1 MLGSPRSVSRRML
14 GFYYAKDNYYFDE
27 HQKFEARGKG
37 AENMASVDTTEE
49 GIKTFV
55 QDRDLVAKDLTFS
68 APKSFGIEWAL
79 GNSEVRS
86 SIEKAWDDALNEGI
100 SYMEESGLLT
110 YKYKSEGQTK
120 AGEAQG
126 CVFVPVN
133 HQVNREGEPQL
144 HTHLL
149 LLNTGYD
156 KQGVN
161 RALDFQAIN
170 RHRKAIGRVVDHA
183 FVRGL
188 VEAGIEVRTRT
199 VESKNGAEENYF
211 ECSHIDDKTIDAFST
226 RRQQVL
232 ETADKLREE
241 KGYQNLSDGELNQ
254 IAAMSSRKSKKEV
267 DKEASRE
274 SWRVTAKAVEY
285 KPLAKLSPRN
295 EHGNEKNTP
304 KTLQLYYE
312 HAKAELTDRKAG
324 FTRLELIEE
333 TQKQA
338 AKDNYPT
345 RYNDVNTLI
354 NSDRDLLR
362 AGNKVEKFVHETF
375 VSKNFLRMENENMA
389 AMIDGQGKCQST
401 VMGTTALKHL
411 ETYNARL
418 EQEKGYRLDTE
429 QQTAATQILES
440 RDFISAVQGYAG
452 TGKTT
457 LLQAVKDACA
467 EQQREVYGIAP
478 SAKSAHI
485 LEQETGIKSSTT
497 DLFCVKN
504 KDKFNQKLCGGLLIM
519 DESSMTGTVK
529 MNEVIKIAKRHGMQ
543 VVLTGDR
550 HQLSAVQ
557 AGNDFARFQD
567 AGMKTARLENIRR
580 QYDASRP
587 EDQQE
592 LLKIGNTIAKD
603 KNIVEAIKQINALAS
618 DERDMS
624 AADRRVNVVESPS
637 SRERLRLAS
646 KEYVADLA
654 AGRNSI
660 ILTDTNARRE
670 EYNKEI
676 RYYLKNEGK
685 LDEDERKLTVLNSNG
700 KEVQRGFSMNDRII
714 FGKNDYKLDVRNNET
729 GTVKGFVQDKDGNA
743 VVLLVQKDDGKTI
756 SVDCRKYK
764 AMAHGYALT
773 THKAQGITVKKA
785 IVDLSSKS
793 YNTFNKE
800 YVALSRHKAQLSVY
814 SDSLSKVAK
823 QGRKREQKLSA
834 SEVLKSKEQ
843 GQKRNQVK
851 PQPDVKDDQSKAKR
865 KQTNQ
870 AKPKRNPL
878 QMEERVQITSTVR
891 SELPG
896 IAQMVSQ
903 IRTEIGTEREVR
915 AQAQQQTKI
924 IAARHN
930 LELREK
936 AKEEV
941 KNQQSQE
948 QGQKQTRKLSR

>member
-1 MLGSPRSVSRRML
+1 ML

-27 HQKFEARGKG
+27 HQKFEARGKN
-37 AENMASVDTTEE
+37 AEKIAPDDTTEE
-49 GIKTFV
+49 GIKALV
-55 QDRDLVAKDLTFS
+55 QSRELVAKDLTFS

-79 GNSEVRS
+79 GNSEVKKA
-86 SIEKAWDDALNEGI
+86 IEKAWDDALNEGI

-120 AGEAQG
+120 VGEAQG

-183 FVRGL
+183 FARGL

-199 VESKNGAEENYF
+199 IETKKGVEENYF
-211 ECSHIDDKTIDAFST
+211 ECSHIDDKTINAFST

-241 KGYQNLSDGELNQ
+241 EGYKNLSEGELNQ

-274 SWRVTAKAVEY
+274 SWRVAAEAVEY
-285 KPLAKLSPRN
+285 KLLAKLNPKN
-295 EHGNEKNTP
+295 EHSNEEITA

-312 HAKAELTDRKAG
+312 QAKAEVADKKAG

-338 AKDNYPT
+338 AKNSFPA
-345 RYNDVNTLI
+345 RYSDVSALI

-362 AGNKVEKFVHETF
+362 AGNKVEKFAHETF

-401 VMGTTALKHL
+401 VMDTTALKHL
-411 ETYNARL
+411 ETYNVRL
-418 EQEKGYRLDTE
+418 EQAKGYRLDAE
-429 QQTAATQILES
+429 QQAAATQILES
-440 RDFISAVQGYAG
+440 RDFIGAVQGYAG

-457 LLQAVKDACA
+457 LLQAVKGVCA
-467 EQQREVYGIAP
+467 VQQREIYGIAP
-478 SAKSAHI
+478 SAKAAQV

-497 DLFCVKN
+497 DLFCIQN

-543 VVLTGDR
+543 LVLAGDR

-618 DERDMS
+618 DERDLS

-670 EYNKEI
+670 EYNKEV
-676 RYYLKNEGK
+676 RYYLKAEGK
-685 LDEDERKLTVLNSNG
+685 LGEDERKLAVLNSNG
-700 KEVQRGFSMNDRII
+700 REVERGFSMNDRVI
-714 FGKNDYKLDVRNNET
+714 FGKNDYKLDVRNNES
-729 GTVKGFVQDKDGNA
+729 GTVKGFVQDNDGNA
-743 VVLLVQKDDGKTI
+743 VGLLVQKDDGKTI
-756 SVDCRKYK
+756 SVDCRQYK
-764 AMAHGYALT
+764 NMAHGYALT

-793 YNTFNKE
+793 HNTFNKE

-823 QGRKREQKLSA
+823 QGRRHEQKLSA
-834 SEVLKSKEQ
+834 SEVLNRKEQ
-843 GQKRNQVK
+843 GQNRNQVK
-851 PQPDVKDDQSKAKR
+851 PRQATKKDQD
-865 KQTNQ
+865 Q
-870 AKPKRNPL
+870 AKPKEKEKEAEPRKPR
-878 QMEERVQITSTVR
+878 QVEKRVQITATVR

-896 IAQMVSQ
+896 IAKMVSQ
-903 IRTEIGTEREVR
+903 IQTDIGTESEVR
-915 AQAQQQTKI
+915 AQAQQQAKI

-930 LELREK
+930 MQLQEKAMEELRR
-936 AKEEV
+936 
-941 KNQQSQE
+941 QQSQE
-948 QGQKQTRKLSR
+948 QGQKMTRKLSR